1 VQEAQAAAV
10 RLKSKFTQDREELLH
25 LNGVDCVRDYL
36 ATLYDS
42 VEDEL
47 LTFAPGGAQTA
58 ANVPSSR
65 PLAENLLARCAD
77 AYRLAG
83 QRPQRPCHGG
93 ARELAGRARRTV
105 ASCTSSISLSPLQA
119 TPLCLLRSGRG
130 WKPPHRTSLNTSA
143 CVSSHGLTLS
153 SVSFSAYAALSSGSR
168 CLTYGELAA
177 ASTRTAALLQR
188 EGPRR
193 RDRIAVTAADGI
205 GIAVLIY
212 AASRLG
218 AVFCVLH
225 EQARGG
231 PLENVLRDCDPSC
244 WSPTIPTRDGPR
256 PGMTCDS
263 RLDELVRTALAAVTD
278 VPFTA
283 VWGKA
288 PSGCLIPETQARGNC
303 RSHHAA
309 FLTSANGAT
318 PGGWVHM
325 QDRPGPSGA
334 ARVRWNH
341 LRWFHLDWEIS

>member
-1 VQEAQAAAV
+1 
-10 RLKSKFTQDREELLH
+10 
-25 LNGVDCVRDYL
+25 
-36 ATLYDS
+36 
-42 VEDEL
+42 

-193 RDRIAVTAADGI
+193 GDRIAVTAADGI
-205 GIAVLIY
+205 GIAVLLY

-218 AVFCVLH
+218 RRLLRAARTGARRASGKRAAGLRPKLLVSDDPDAGRTAAGHDVRFPARRARPDRPRCSHRRAVHRRVGEGAEWLPDSGNTG
-225 EQARGG
+225 ARKLPITSRRVPDFGERRNSWWMG
-231 PLENVLRDCDPSC
+231 THARS
-244 WSPTIPTRDGPR
+244 PR
-256 PGMTCDS
+256 PVRSCACTVEPPQVVPPRLGDLMTPSKAGIGCPS
-263 RLDELVRTALAAVTD
+263 LVGGNPAWSDRRQPCG
-278 VPFTA
+278 VP
-283 VWGKA
+283 
-288 PSGCLIPETQARGNC
+288 AR
-303 RSHHAA
+303 HARA
-309 FLTSANGAT
+309 
-318 PGGWVHM
+318 GG
-325 QDRPGPSGA
+325 R
-334 ARVRWNH
+334 
-341 LRWFHLDWEIS
+341 